1 MDDCYNINVYSLVFV
16 EIFIYLLKINQ
27 NQSYTQTNKLV
38 ETKIV
43 KFYDKIEK
51 MAMFWVTYPDMH
63 VYQLFYW
70 DSQKKKKKTILLCPI
85 SFFFP
90 ISSFH

>member
-51 MAMFWVTYPDMH
+51 MAMF
-63 VYQLFYW
+63 
-70 DSQKKKKKTILLCPI
+70 
-85 SFFFP
+85 
-90 ISSFH
+90 